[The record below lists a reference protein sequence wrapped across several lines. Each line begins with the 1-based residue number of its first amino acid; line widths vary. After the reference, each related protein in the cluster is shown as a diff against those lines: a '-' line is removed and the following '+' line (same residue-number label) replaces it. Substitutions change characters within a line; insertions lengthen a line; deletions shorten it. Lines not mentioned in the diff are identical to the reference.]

1 MEFLKKLYPRRA
13 KAQEKDTLV
22 KAIVF
27 YAIGIVAVM
36 VISFI
41 IGFVAGLLLGELAWI
56 VTGIVGLIGTV
67 VEIYCT
73 GGIVVSILSF
83 LNVIKE

>member
-22 KAIVF
+22 KSIVF

-56 VTGIVGLIGTV
+56 ITGVVGLIGTV

>member
-1 MEFLKKLYPRRA
+1 MEFLKKLYPLRA
-13 KAQEKDTLV
+13 KAQEKNTLIR
-22 KAIVF
+22 AIII
-27 YAIGIVAVM
+27 YAVGIVAVM
-36 VISFI
+36 VIGFI
-41 IGFVAGLLLGELAWI
+41 IGLIAGLLLGELAWN
-56 VTGIVGLIGTV
+56 VTGVVGLIGTV